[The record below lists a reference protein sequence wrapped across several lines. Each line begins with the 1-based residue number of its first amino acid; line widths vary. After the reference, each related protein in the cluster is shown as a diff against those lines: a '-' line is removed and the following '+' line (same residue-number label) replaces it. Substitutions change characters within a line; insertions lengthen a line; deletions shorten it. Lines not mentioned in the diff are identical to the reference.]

1 MFSAP
6 TEFDRQDEG
15 HSAHNP
21 LSWNLITKLYYPVG
35 QFPYKKYDNTRVLTG
50 PFAGFQSNNKE
61 NVVKHF
67 SIRKEYEVMHKLKY
81 QKKWIR

>member
-21 LSWNLITKLYYPVG
+21 LSWNIITKLYYPVG
-35 QFPYKKYDNTRVLTG
+35 QFPYKKYGNTHVLTG
-50 PFAGFQSNNKE
+50 PFSGLQSNNKE
-61 NVVKHF
+61 NVIQHF
-67 SIRKEYEVMHKLKY
+67 SNRKEYDVMHKLKY
-81 QKKWIR
+81 QKSWIK